1 LKWKQNT
8 ADSAAQGQKD
18 DGKKKRDRKETDSSA
33 GIEKRESAS
42 EAAQKGELS
51 GKKPPMEDSLPR
63 REIVENAVRIAWPS
77 TLESFLVSLVGVV
90 DTIMVGSLGH
100 TAIAAVG
107 LCTQPKFIGLAVFL
121 SANVAVSAIVARR
134 RGEQDP
140 QRANRVLSQMIVLT
154 LAMTAVISAV
164 FVAFADPILQ
174 MAGSAPDTHED
185 AVGYFRIIM
194 GGMVFNTLSLVIN
207 AAQRGAGN
215 TKITMRTNLTS
226 NFINVIFNYLLIGG
240 NLGFPALGVRG
251 AAIATVIGS
260 IAGCGLSIASVM
272 GRDSF
277 VSLKEYGFSF
287 RFDKDTMRA
296 VADIGSSAL
305 VEQVFLRIGFL
316 MYAMIVA
323 RLGTLEFAAHQV
335 GMNIMSVSFSFGDG
349 LSVAAVALVGRS
361 LGEGRKNLAKTY
373 GRTCQQLGLGFA
385 SILSVIFLTCS
396 RPIFQLF
403 SDEEEILV
411 YSMMIMC
418 TMSVSV
424 FLQISQVVYMGCL
437 RGAGDTKYTAFI
449 SLISVAIVRP
459 GLGWLLCYPLGL
471 GLTGAWIGL
480 ASDQF
485 VRFVMA
491 WTRFRRG
498 KWVDRVI

>member
-1 LKWKQNT
+1 
-8 ADSAAQGQKD
+8 
-18 DGKKKRDRKETDSSA
+18 
-33 GIEKRESAS
+33 
-42 EAAQKGELS
+42 
-51 GKKPPMEDSLPR
+51 M
-63 REIVENAVRIAWPS
+63 
-77 TLESFLVSLVGVV
+77 
-90 DTIMVGSLGH
+90 
-100 TAIAAVG
+100 
-107 LCTQPKFIGLAVFL
+107 
-121 SANVAVSAIVARR
+121 
-134 RGEQDP
+134 
-140 QRANRVLSQMIVLT
+140 
-154 LAMTAVISAV
+154 
-164 FVAFADPILQ
+164 
-174 MAGSAPDTHED
+174 
-185 AVGYFRIIM
+185 
-194 GGMVFNTLSLVIN
+194 
-207 AAQRGAGN
+207 
-215 TKITMRTNLTS
+215 
-226 NFINVIFNYLLIGG
+226 
-240 NLGFPALGVRG
+240 
-251 AAIATVIGS
+251 
-260 IAGCGLSIASVM
+260 
-272 GRDSF
+272 
-277 VSLKEYGFSF
+277 SLKEYGFSF

-437 RGAGDTKYTAFI
+437 RGAGDTKYTALI

-459 GLGWLLCYPLGL
+459 GFGWLFMLSSGSWAHRSMDRPGIRSVRAFCYGMDPFPPGKVGRSCNLISRLLLQEIFLWEAGS
-471 GLTGAWIGL
+471 GI
-480 ASDQF
+480 SE
-485 VRFVMA
+485 
-491 WTRFRRG
+491 RRRDENR
-498 KWVDRVI
+498 KKILIFARSA